1 MCAVTQVMI
10 DKEAEQTVSGWL
22 RLGDRVTG
30 RESVE
35 GRCDRCGAMGYLTEL
50 EKQRLC
56 ARCCLE
62 GKAA

>member
-1 MCAVTQVMI
+1 MI

-22 RLGDRVTG
+22 RLGDSLTG
-30 RESVE
+30 RTPVE
-35 GRCDRCGAMGYLTEL
+35 GNCDRCGGTGYLTEL

>member
-1 MCAVTQVMI
+1 MI
-10 DKEAEQTVSGWL
+10 DKDSERTVSVWL
-22 RLGDRVTG
+22 RLGDSLTG
-30 RESVE
+30 RTPVE
-35 GRCDRCGAMGYLTEL
+35 GRCDGCGGTGYLTEL

>member
-1 MCAVTQVMI
+1 MI
-10 DKEAEQTVSGWL
+10 DRESERTVSVWL
-22 RLGDRVTG
+22 RLGDSLTG
-30 RESVE
+30 RTPVE
-35 GRCDRCGAMGYLTEL
+35 GRCDGCGGTGYLTEL